1 MRNLE
6 KKPLPKVLEEN
17 ENNWLAEYKA
27 DRSNSTKRYR
37 YRDSQ
42 IKDVLKDET
51 GFKCVYCESKIGHN
65 TPGDI
70 EHKIPSSKNIDLHFS
85 WGNLTIACTEC
96 NRRKNDY
103 YQEGAEF
110 LDPYVDD
117 VDQLVEHHGPIVYW
131 QAGSA
136 RAEISIRTLELNSKN
151 RLPLIL
157 KKMEK
162 IEEVSNL
169 FERYEC
175 EKNKTLKV
183 LLLKKLMEMMEIQSE
198 YSGMVSEVLSKK
210 GLTSQ
215 SARTSIRSAGV

>member
-6 KKPLPKVLEEN
+6 KKSKPQVLEEN
-17 ENNWLAEYKA
+17 ENNWLTDYKA

-37 YRDSQ
+37 YRDRQ
-42 IKDVLKDET
+42 IKDLLKDET

-131 QAGSA
+131 QAGST
-136 RAEISIRTLELNSKN
+136 RAEISIRFLELNSEN

-157 KKMEK
+157 RKMEK

-169 FERYEC
+169 FERYQSEQN
-175 EKNKTLKV
+175 ETLKV
-183 LLLKKLMEMMEIQSE
+183 LLRKKLIEMTETPSE
-198 YSGMVSEVLSKK
+198 YSGMVNEVLSKK

-215 SARTSIRSAGV
+215 STRPSLSSAGV

>member
-1 MRNLE
+1 L
-6 KKPLPKVLEEN
+6 
-17 ENNWLAEYKA
+17 
-27 DRSNSTKRYR
+27 
-37 YRDSQ
+37 
-42 IKDVLKDET
+42 LKDDT
-51 GFKCVYCESKIGHN
+51 GFKCVDCESKIGHN

-131 QAGSA
+131 QAGST
-136 RAEISIRTLELNSKN
+136 RAEISIRFLELNSEN

-157 KKMEK
+157 RKMEK

-169 FERYEC
+169 FERYQSEQN
-175 EKNKTLKV
+175 ETLKV
-183 LLLKKLMEMMEIQSE
+183 LLRKKLIEMTETPSE
-198 YSGMVSEVLSKK
+198 YSGMVNEVLSKK

-215 SARTSIRSAGV
+215 STRPSLSSAGV

>member
-1 MRNLE
+1 MRNIE
-6 KKPLPKVLEEN
+6 KKPKPQVLEEN
-17 ENNWLAEYKA
+17 ENNWLTDYKA
-27 DRSNSTKRYR
+27 DQSNSTKRYR
-37 YRDSQ
+37 YRDRQ

-70 EHKIPSSKNIDLHFS
+70 EHKIPSSKDIDLHFS
-85 WGNLTIACTEC
+85 WENMTIACTEC

-131 QAGSA
+131 QAGST

-157 KKMEK
+157 NKMEK

-169 FERYEC
+169 FERYES
-175 EKNKTLKV
+175 EQNQTLKV
-183 LLLKKLMEMMEIQSE
+183 LLRKKLIEMMEIPSE
-198 YSGMVSEVLSKK
+198 YSGMVNEVLSKK

-215 SARTSIRSAGV
+215 STRTSRSSAGV